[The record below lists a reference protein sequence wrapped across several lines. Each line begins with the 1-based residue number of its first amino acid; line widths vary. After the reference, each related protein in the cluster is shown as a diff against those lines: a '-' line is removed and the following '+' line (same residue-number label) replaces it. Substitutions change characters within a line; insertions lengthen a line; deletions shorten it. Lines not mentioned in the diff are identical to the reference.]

1 MKKLTENMLEE
12 LNDETLAELI
22 DFRRTSYKH
31 HVEQENK
38 VQATLHGL
46 VLTGLVELQQ
56 RRAADKNFFM
66 YGIADPD
73 GNPYFDEFCVSADPD
88 VIQEEVNALGEGYRV
103 VGLYTALPLTDAE
116 R

>member
-31 HVEQENK
+31 HIEQENK

-46 VLTGLVELQQ
+46 VLTG
-56 RRAADKNFFM
+56 
-66 YGIADPD
+66 
-73 GNPYFDEFCVSADPD
+73 VS
-88 VIQEEVNALGEGYRV
+88 
-103 VGLYTALPLTDAE
+103 
-116 R
+116 